1 MHGPTYSR
9 SEYGI
14 QNTERI
20 PLQALEGIP
29 IPPVL
34 NRVIAQAEAAG
45 RSGTEAASVFDKSS
59 GLLSLRSFAS
69 LDAWYTDYSTV
80 VSTRVLV
87 VVVMPSLEPSSW
99 SCEDTIVRIHTK
111 RSSLQTPGVLHQTP
125 HVFNRSFSSLSL
137 VFLFPFLH
145 HFPIPV
151 LKRPPFSDLNAP
163 RTTRTQLAAVGC
175 RAELGWP
182 CLRAASLSTTP
193 WSL

>member
-59 GLLSLRSFAS
+59 GLFARSLRLTLAEYS
-69 LDAWYTDYSTV
+69 LA
-80 VSTRVLV
+80 
-87 VVVMPSLEPSSW
+87 
-99 SCEDTIVRIHTK
+99 C
-111 RSSLQTPGVLHQTP
+111 
-125 HVFNRSFSSLSL
+125 
-137 VFLFPFLH
+137 
-145 HFPIPV
+145 HFVTLP
-151 LKRPPFSDLNAP
+151 D
-163 RTTRTQLAAVGC
+163 
-175 RAELGWP
+175 
-182 CLRAASLSTTP
+182 
-193 WSL
+193 